1 MGDETEAIIGKKGS
15 MIPVFAVA
23 ITIVLNIGTGVWF
36 ASGIE
41 QRMRHVEDKQ
51 LDFAHD
57 VGRLDQAREQTN
69 LHMKDLDDHY
79 KNLDDK
85 VSAILGIV
93 EQWDQ
98 SGPPA
103 PDQGGVETHTAP
115 PQNFQKPPG
124 RR

>member
-1 MGDETEAIIGKKGS
+1 MGDETEAIIGKGS

-23 ITIVLNIGTGVWF
+23 ITIILNIGTGVWF

-41 QRMRHVEDKQ
+41 QRMRRVEDKQ
-51 LDFAHD
+51 LDFSHD

-103 PDQGGVETHTAP
+103 PEQGVETHTAP
-115 PQNFQKPPG
+115 QPNFQRPPV